1 MSLIFTVLAFVAGN
15 ASGATVLYAFVRKQL
30 ASVVADAPA
39 VAATVVAAVEKKV

>member
-1 MSLIFTVLAFVAGN
+1 MSLIGLIVGFVAGN

-30 ASVVADAPA
+30 ASAVKDAPA

>member
-1 MSLIFTVLAFVAGN
+1 MSIILTAIAFVAGN
-15 ASGATVLYAFVRKQL
+15 ATGATVFYAFVKKQL